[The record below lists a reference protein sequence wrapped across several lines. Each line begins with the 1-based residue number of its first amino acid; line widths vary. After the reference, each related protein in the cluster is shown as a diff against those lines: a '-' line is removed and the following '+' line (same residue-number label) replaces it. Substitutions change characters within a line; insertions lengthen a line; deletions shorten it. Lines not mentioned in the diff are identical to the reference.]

1 MGRGDV
7 GTRRIYLFNYGDI
20 RFIIIF
26 IFWKMKM
33 NAQYIYGI
41 KTGTD
46 VFGVVNVRHIIYN
59 FP

>member
-1 MGRGDV
+1 
-7 GTRRIYLFNYGDI
+7 
-20 RFIIIF
+20 
-26 IFWKMKM
+26 MKM
-33 NAQYIYGI
+33 NAQYIDGI

>member
-7 GTRRIYLFNYGDI
+7 GTRRIYRIYLDI

-33 NAQYIYGI
+33 NAQYIDGI

>member
-1 MGRGDV
+1 
-7 GTRRIYLFNYGDI
+7 
-20 RFIIIF
+20 
-26 IFWKMKM
+26 MKM

>member
-1 MGRGDV
+1 MGRGDI
-7 GTRRIYLFNYGDI
+7 GTRRIYRIYPRYTFYNY
-20 RFIIIF
+20 FYLLE
-26 IFWKMKM
+26 MKI
-33 NAQYIYGI
+33 NAQYIDGI